1 MYIGE
6 DYGGPFPPPPADRLE
21 TRRELSRIIE
31 SALSMLDALDTI
43 DPDREPDGD
52 ELDASWPEESGPCI
66 SGRAVPQEDDEPS
79 LGWHAIGG
87 GCWRFDDGSDREWD
101 ALDEPDGYDS
111 DREPALAAPESFPRI
126 CYGGPLAAAYGFSD
140 RLRGA
145 SGGDQSRWAIGCA
158 NDREED
164 AGDDAE
170 AENEHGGDILD
181 QPHDDDDSGI
191 ADRDGLWEQA
201 QREVWA

>member
-6 DYGGPFPPPPADRLE
+6 DYGGLFTPSLADRVE

-31 SALSMLDALDTI
+31 SALVMIDAIDAV

-52 ELDASWPEESGPCI
+52 ELDASWPEESGLSI
-66 SGRAVPQEDDEPS
+66 SARAILQEDDEPS

-87 GCWRFDDGSDREWD
+87 GCWRFDDGSDREAD
-101 ALDEPDGYDS
+101 AGDEPDGYDS

-126 CYGGPLAAAYGFSD
+126 CYGGPLPAACGFPE
-140 RLRGA
+140 RLRGV

-158 NDREED
+158 NDHEED

-181 QPHDDDDSGI
+181 QLHDPEDYH
-191 ADRDGLWEQA
+191 
-201 QREVWA
+201 